1 MAKILIVEDE
11 RSVSEMLKAC
21 LERQG
26 YMVITAEN
34 GTSAL
39 SWIKEVKLDLAIV
52 DLGLPDING
61 MEVCLAIRENPRTR
75 RMPIMILTGNVSN
88 EARIKGNL
96 EADADL
102 FLNKPIELKDL
113 KKAVENLLGKAEKNK
128 LLLRGVHKN

>member
-1 MAKILIVEDE
+1 MPKILVVEDE

-34 GTSAL
+34 GTKAL
-39 SWIKEVKLDLAIV
+39 SWIKEVQLDLAIV

-61 MEVCLAIRENPRTR
+61 LEVCLAIRENPKTR

-96 EADADL
+96 EANADL
-102 FLNKPIELKDL
+102 FLNKPIELTDL
-113 KKAVENLLGKAEKNK
+113 RKAVENLLGKAEKKK
-128 LLLRGVHKN
+128 LLLRGVSKN

>member
-1 MAKILIVEDE
+1 MPKILIVEDE

>member
-1 MAKILIVEDE
+1 MPKILIVEDE

-34 GTSAL
+34 GTKAL

-61 MEVCLAIRENPRTR
+61 MEVCLAIRGNPKTR

-96 EADADL
+96 EANADL
-102 FLNKPIELKDL
+102 FLNKPIELTDL
-113 KKAVENLLGKAEKNK
+113 KKAVENLLGKAEKK
-128 LLLRGVHKN
+128 KILLRGVYKN

>member
-34 GTSAL
+34 GTKAL